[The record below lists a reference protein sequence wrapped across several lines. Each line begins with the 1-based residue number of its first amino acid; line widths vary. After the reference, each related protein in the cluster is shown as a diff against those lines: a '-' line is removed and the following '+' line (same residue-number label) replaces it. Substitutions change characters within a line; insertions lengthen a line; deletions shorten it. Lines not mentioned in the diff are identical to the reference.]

1 VVVSRVK
8 TVGLA
13 NTEATAALG
22 KKQDPYVKVKQGSD
36 NDADSPIS
44 PSLLSPVAAPSPRPF
59 SPPSLSLS
67 LSHLALSQL
76 TMGSFSARTDTR
88 LDGGGDVVFDD
99 LAFRIPVT
107 RAALLAERI
116 TVEGTPFI

>member
-1 VVVSRVK
+1 MVVSRVK

-36 NDADSPIS
+36 NDADSPIF
-44 PSLLSPVAAPSPRPF
+44 PLAPFAGCPAPSPRPF
-59 SPPSLSLS
+59 SPLSFS

-76 TMGSFSARTDTR
+76 TMGGFSARTDTR